1 MSKKVFYGIFFL
13 LLVSIAGVV
22 GLMLSSADMDSP
34 FKAPLPKVIASARLP
49 HPEKIRIQKNKC
61 PAAPGKVNI
70 VLVTDSRYVTPTAVS
85 MYSAIKNK
93 CPQSTYNFYVVAEEI
108 TRRDENMLLNLQ
120 KLAPGTVHV
129 KIIPQQELDLPYE
142 NMQRFMQYKV
152 GMHKIFLP
160 DTLKELDKVIYMDG
174 DTLVL
179 KDLRELFD
187 IDVSTVY
194 AAVAK
199 DGIFYRFPKEMA
211 EIGLDKRGL

>member
-13 LLVSIAGVV
+13 LLVSIASVV

-93 CPQSTYNFYVVAEEI
+93 CPQ
-108 TRRDENMLLNLQ
+108 LNNQ
-120 KLAPGTVHV
+120 
-129 KIIPQQELDLPYE
+129 
-142 NMQRFMQYKV
+142 
-152 GMHKIFLP
+152 
-160 DTLKELDKVIYMDG
+160 
-174 DTLVL
+174 
-179 KDLRELFD
+179 
-187 IDVSTVY
+187 
-194 AAVAK
+194 
-199 DGIFYRFPKEMA
+199 
-211 EIGLDKRGL
+211 